1 VRKFRTGLVA
11 CALTGA
17 GLVVCVLT
25 GAGLGACAPR
35 PGAEPRR
42 LRSARRRAGSL

>member
-17 GLVVCVLT
+17 GLVVCALT
-25 GAGLGACAPR
+25 GAGLVACAR
-35 PGAEPRR
+35 PCAEPRR